1 MVADREELIEKIT
14 SLVLENWDRLSGE
27 PYQVPVGISARHVHL
42 TREHVEQLFGAGHRL
57 TPMKALS
64 QPGQFACEE
73 QVAVC
78 GPGGTFSR
86 VRILGPER
94 KQSQVEMA
102 SGDCRILGLKPPV
115 RTSGD
120 LAGTPGAVLKGPE
133 GQVSL
138 TEGVIIADRHIHM
151 TPKDACWFGVYD
163 KERVNVVVKGPRGG
177 VLSQVLIRV
186 TDDSRLDFHVD
197 TDDANAFSLKQ
208 GQWVT
213 LRKDG
218 TG

>member
-1 MVADREELIEKIT
+1 MENREELIQKVT
-14 SLVLENWDRLSGE
+14 ALVVENWKRLSTQ

-42 TREHVEQLFGAGHRL
+42 SREHVEMLFGTGYRL
-57 TPMKALS
+57 TPIKALS

-78 GPGGTFSR
+78 GPAGTLPR

-102 SGDCRILGLKPPV
+102 FSDCRILGIQPAV

-120 LAGTPGAVLKGPE
+120 LKGTPGILLKGPKGE
-133 GQVSL
+133 VL
-138 TEGVIIADRHIHM
+138 LREGVIIADRHIHM
-151 TPKDACWFGVYD
+151 TPEDALWFGVSD
-163 KERVNVVVKGPRGG
+163 QERVRVAVDGPKGG
-177 VLSQVLIRV
+177 VLDQVLIRV
-186 TDDSRLDFHVD
+186 TRESRLDFHLD
-197 TDDANAFSLKQ
+197 TDDANAFQLKQ

-213 LRKDG
+213 IRKEVAR
-218 TG
+218 

>member
-1 MVADREELIEKIT
+1 MENREELIQKVT
-14 SLVLENWDRLSGE
+14 ALVVENWKRLSTQ

-42 TREHVEQLFGAGHRL
+42 SREHVEMLFGTGYQL
-57 TPMKALS
+57 TPIKALS

-78 GPGGTFSR
+78 GPAGTLPR

-102 SGDCRILGLKPPV
+102 FSDCRILGIQPAV

-120 LAGTPGAVLKGPE
+120 LKGTPGIILKGPKGE
-133 GQVSL
+133 VL
-138 TEGVIIADRHIHM
+138 LREGVIIADRHIHM
-151 TPKDACWFGVYD
+151 TPEDALWFGVSD
-163 KERVNVVVKGPRGG
+163 QERVRVAVDGPKGG
-177 VLSQVLIRV
+177 VLDQVLIRV
-186 TDDSRLDFHVD
+186 TRESRLDFHLD
-197 TDDANAFSLKQ
+197 TDDANAFQLKQ

-213 LRKDG
+213 IRKEVAR
-218 TG
+218 